1 MGVKLPFFISRSGH
15 YDPIVSV
22 RFVVLFNTATLGFQ
36 SVSGIG
42 TQRSVQY
49 ISEGG
54 RNDYPI
60 LLPKPQSEPHRL
72 TFKRGYQMRKM
83 SLTGLLQGYMGS
95 QAIEAKKALGTILV
109 LDEGQEIKAIYS
121 FISQGVVEWELSDL
135 DATRSAPLIET
146 FTITHNGLKNIP
158 VPSLL

>member
-1 MGVKLPFFISRSGH
+1 MKLPFFVSRSGH
-15 YDPIVSV
+15 YDPIVAV
-22 RFVVLFNTATLGFQ
+22 RFIVMFNVATLGFQ
-36 SVSGIG
+36 SVSGIS
-42 TQRSVQY
+42 TQRSVGFV
-49 ISEGG
+49 SEGV

-72 TFKRGYQMRKM
+72 TFKRGYQMRKL
-83 SLTGLLQGYMGS
+83 SLTGLLAGYTGT

-109 LDEGQEIKAIYS
+109 LDESQDIKAIYS
-121 FISQGVVEWELSDL
+121 FISQGVIEWELSDL
-135 DATRSAPLIET
+135 DASRSTPLIET

>member
-1 MGVKLPFFISRSGH
+1 MKLPFFVSRSGH
-15 YDPIVSV
+15 YEPILSV
-22 RFVVLFNTATLGFQ
+22 RFVVLFNIATLGFQ

-42 TQRSVQY
+42 TQRSVEY

-72 TFKRGYQMRKM
+72 TFKRGYQMRRLSLSGLM
-83 SLTGLLQGYMGS
+83 SGYMGS
-95 QAIEAKKALGTILV
+95 QAIEAKRALGTILV
-109 LDEGQEIKAIYS
+109 LDEKQEIKAIYS

-135 DATRSAPLIET
+135 DAARSAPLIET

-158 VPSLL
+158 VPSLF

>member
-1 MGVKLPFFISRSGH
+1 MDVPFFITRSSH
-15 YDPIVSV
+15 YDPIVAV
-22 RFVVLFNTATLGFQ
+22 RFIVLFNAVTLGFQ

-42 TQRSVQY
+42 TQRSVDF

-60 LLPKPQSEPHRL
+60 LIPKPQSEPHRL
-72 TFKRGYQMRKM
+72 TFKRGYQMRKL
-83 SLTGLLQGYMGS
+83 SITGLLAGYTGA
-95 QAIEAKKALGTILV
+95 QAIEAQGALGLILV
-109 LDEGQEIKAIYS
+109 LDKGESIKAIYS

-135 DATRSAPLIET
+135 DATRSTPLIET
-146 FTITHNGLKNIP
+146 FTITHKGLKNIP

>member
-1 MGVKLPFFISRSGH
+1 MKLPFFISRSGH
-15 YDPIVSV
+15 YDPIPAV

-36 SVSGIG
+36 SVSGIS
-42 TQRSVQY
+42 THRSVDFV
-49 ISEGG
+49 SEGG

-60 LLPKPQSEPHRL
+60 LIPKPQSEAHRL
-72 TFKRGYQMRKM
+72 TFKRGYQMRKL
-83 SLTGLLQGYMGS
+83 SLTGLLAGYLGN
-95 QAIEAKKALGTILV
+95 QAIEAKTALGTILV
-109 LDEGQEIKAIYS
+109 LNETQDIKAIYS

-146 FTITHNGLKNIP
+146 FTITHRGLKNIP

>member
-1 MGVKLPFFISRSGH
+1 MKLPFFISRSGH
-15 YDPIVSV
+15 YEPIAAL

-42 TQRSVQY
+42 TQRSVDY
-49 ISEGG
+49 VSEGG

-60 LLPKPQSEPHRL
+60 LIPKPQSEPPRL
-72 TFKRGYQMRKM
+72 TFKRGYQMRKL
-83 SLTGLLQGYMGS
+83 SITGLLSGYTGS
-95 QAIEAKKALGTILV
+95 QAIEAKGALGTILV

-121 FISQGVVEWELSDL
+121 FISQGVVEWEVSDL
-135 DATRSAPLIET
+135 DASRSAPLIET
-146 FTITHNGLKNIP
+146 FTVTHNGLKNIP